1 MPRAK
6 KRPNRLHVP
15 MTESDWQALDAL
27 AILYGERSMA
37 NTVRRAVMAE
47 RARRERE
54 EAERLDAERSR
65 RELTKRLAERLP
77 GATT

>member
-1 MPRAK
+1 MRRPGQRPK
-6 KRPNRLHVP
+6 KLEIP

-27 AILYGERSMA
+27 RELYGEPSNA
-37 NTVRRAVMAE
+37 NTARRAVKAE

-65 RELTKRLAERLP
+65 RELQRQMAE
-77 GATT
+77 AT